1 MSKLATEL
9 KIRYR
14 DSTGA
19 SNVAS
24 LDADNSR
31 IAVMRASGAA
41 KGTMPEL
48 KGVGLKD
55 ALKLCELNGW
65 QVIVKGHGRV
75 SEQSVPAGMPL
86 GKGQRLLL
94 TLN

>member
-1 MSKLATEL
+1 
-9 KIRYR
+9 
-14 DSTGA
+14 
-19 SNVAS
+19 
-24 LDADNSR
+24 
-31 IAVMRASGAA
+31 MRASGAS

-65 QVIVKGHGRV
+65 HVVVKGHGRV
-75 SEQSVPAGMPL
+75 SEQSVPAGMPIR
-86 GKGQRLLL
+86 KGQQILL